1 MDADHLSE
9 GWIEGVLRMSEQLED
24 KLGLILGAIWAQ
36 IDSTNDHIS
45 IINYNQQRRSKVG
58 FNCGGMQ

>member
-58 FNCGGMQ
+58 FNCGGIH

>member
-9 GWIEGVLRMSEQLED
+9 RWIEGVLQMSELLGD
-24 KLGLILGAIWAQ
+24 KLGLILGAIWAH

-58 FNCGGMQ
+58 FNYGGIQ

>member
-9 GWIEGVLRMSEQLED
+9 GWIEGVLRMSERLGD
-24 KLGLILGAIWAQ
+24 RLGLILGAIWAH
-36 IDSTNDHIS
+36 IDSINDPIS
-45 IINYNQQRRSKVG
+45 TINYNQQRHSKVG